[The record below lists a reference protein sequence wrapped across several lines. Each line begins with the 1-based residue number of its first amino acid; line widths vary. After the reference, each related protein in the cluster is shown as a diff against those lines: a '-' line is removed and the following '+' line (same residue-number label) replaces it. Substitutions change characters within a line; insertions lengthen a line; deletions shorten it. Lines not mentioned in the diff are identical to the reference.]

1 MSMGPISEY
10 HRRAVERFAEL
21 VHGVKDDQWELP
33 TPCRDWNVRALVNHM
48 AYEDKWTMP
57 IMAGATIAEVGD
69 TFEGDLLGHDPAGAF
84 AAAGAEA
91 VAAVSA
97 PDALERIVHLSFGDF
112 PGEEYAWQ
120 LFADHLI
127 HGWDLAVATGQDD
140 QLDPALV
147 TALAIWFAGR
157 EEMYRSVGAIGERP
171 EIPADADAQTRL
183 LAAFGRRSTGQG

>member
-1 MSMGPISEY
+1 MGPIAEY

-21 VHGVKDDQWELP
+21 AHGVKDSQWELP
-33 TPCRDWNVRALVNHM
+33 TPCREWNVRALVNHM
-48 AYEDKWTMP
+48 VYEDKWTVP
-57 IMAGATIAEVGD
+57 LMAGATIAEVGD
-69 TFEGDLLGHDPAGAF
+69 RFEGDLLGHDPPGTT

-97 PDALERIVHLSFGDF
+97 PDALGRIVHLSFGDF

-140 QLDPALV
+140 RLDPEQV
-147 TALAIWFAGR
+147 TALATWFAGW
-157 EEMYRSVGAIGERP
+157 EELYRSAGAIGERP

-183 LAAFGRRSTGQG
+183 LAAFGRRSAGQG